1 MLHTIVLFLN
11 QKYDQLLKQ
20 RVVNILVF
28 FELLPFGLF
37 GTSVIYICYFEWAYR
52 LKMSIFYMKVEFWL
66 KHSNPFQ

>member
-28 FELLPFGLF
+28 ISLTFTLGLF
-37 GTSVIYICYFEWAYR
+37 GASAIYICYFEGAYH
-52 LKMSIFYMKVEFWL
+52 LKMSIFYMKVEF
-66 KHSNPFQ
+66 

>member
-28 FELLPFGLF
+28 ISLTFTLGLF
-37 GTSVIYICYFEWAYR
+37 GASVMYINKFCYFEGAYH
-52 LKMSIFYMKVEFWL
+52 LKMSIFYMKVEF
-66 KHSNPFQ
+66 